1 MEIPRTALVQLLE
14 EDGIVMPKNG
24 GGPEKTIRCFSPHHD
39 DAHPSMSVNTT
50 DGVYKC
56 HGCGISGGV
65 WHYLTDI
72 RGMEPA
78 DAMETLKVEHG
89 WSPDRVEHDRGATE
103 TKRGEREK
111 LAKGRPRWS
120 KGLVQP
126 EHIVAEHDYID
137 SDGVLVT
144 KVVRYRSP
152 VRHKVMP
159 HTPAS
164 GEREGWWLAK
174 PTHSGL
180 PEDDAVEKVPLY
192 ALPYLSKR
200 IKEHSEQQIWVVEGE
215 KCADA
220 VNNLPYGGEGEPPII
235 PPATTLIGGGSRKSY
250 TDVDLEPL
258 YGRRVM
264 LIADTDESGRAHM
277 LRLADHLYTHGTK
290 IRMCLPAGEGGY
302 DIADA
307 IAEGGYAEALAW
319 AKSHDPSDYRPK
331 TSNPASELPSDAPV
345 DSLADNPHYRL
356 LGVTSDGC
364 IVAQRKE
371 THSIFRLR
379 ANTLAQSHNLVP
391 LAPLQYWTSLT
402 ANGALGR
409 QECLALQDGIIR
421 EAERKGLVRTDSAL
435 GRGAA
440 VVKGQYVYNLG
451 DMLLTP
457 DPDTHKLTVRT
468 EFGGSD
474 ALFLPRPVIHLTER
488 TDRAREYAQDLH
500 SVIMRYRWAGRMHGR
515 ALAGWLVSSLIG
527 GALDHRPAL
536 WLLADRDTG
545 KTYLLER
552 IIGAMM
558 DDCITSLADTSEAG
572 LAAMVGADSM
582 PVYIDEFES
591 EDSREHTWSALLK
604 LLRISTGGKGVRARG
619 TPGGEYTL
627 SHPRFSLLVAS
638 TRQPDLKP
646 TDHSR
651 ILTISLAKRGVAD
664 WPVLREDIKRA
675 TSYDRMLAVR
685 TAIIEQS
692 GVLADKVRSLEMRMI
707 ARGENTSSR
716 EAQITAALT
725 VGDGWL
731 AGLER
736 PEEATPVRRDLDD
749 SMTDE
754 HDLLSALL
762 SAEVR
767 TEKGATTTISNT
779 LRRGWWASKGTGE
792 MVFSPYAGLE
802 YYQELAKHHGLMMT
816 QDGGLAVACNYP
828 PLSAL
833 LAHTQHAHTSIE
845 KYLANLPG
853 VTRYAT
859 ESGKR
864 ARIRFGAG
872 GLLRGALIVPNELL
886 ADVGLV

>member
-1 MEIPRTALVQLLE
+1 MC
-14 EDGIVMPKNG
+14 
-24 GGPEKTIRCFSPHHD
+24 IR
-39 DAHPSMSVNTT
+39 
-50 DGVYKC
+50 
-56 HGCGISGGV
+56 
-65 WHYLTDI
+65 
-72 RGMEPA
+72 
-78 DAMETLKVEHG
+78 
-89 WSPDRVEHDRGATE
+89 DRVCLEWHGRKHRRWVTGVGFDRA
-103 TKRGEREK
+103 
-111 LAKGRPRWS
+111 GRVGHRVPYRVGFVI
-120 KGLVQP
+120 GL
-126 EHIVAEHDYID
+126 
-137 SDGVLVT
+137 
-144 KVVRYRSP
+144 
-152 VRHKVMP
+152 
-159 HTPAS
+159 
-164 GEREGWWLAK
+164 
-174 PTHSGL
+174 
-180 PEDDAVEKVPLY
+180 
-192 ALPYLSKR
+192 
-200 IKEHSEQQIWVVEGE
+200 
-215 KCADA
+215 
-220 VNNLPYGGEGEPPII
+220 
-235 PPATTLIGGGSRKSY
+235 
-250 TDVDLEPL
+250 
-258 YGRRVM
+258 
-264 LIADTDESGRAHM
+264 
-277 LRLADHLYTHGTK
+277 
-290 IRMCLPAGEGGY
+290 
-302 DIADA
+302 
-307 IAEGGYAEALAW
+307 
-319 AKSHDPSDYRPK
+319 
-331 TSNPASELPSDAPV
+331 
-345 DSLADNPHYRL
+345 
-356 LGVTSDGC
+356 
-364 IVAQRKE
+364 
-371 THSIFRLR
+371 
-379 ANTLAQSHNLVP
+379 
-391 LAPLQYWTSLT
+391 
-402 ANGALGR
+402 
-409 QECLALQDGIIR
+409 GI
-421 EAERKGLVRTDSAL
+421 
-435 GRGAA
+435 
-440 VVKGQYVYNLG
+440 G

-886 ADVGLV
+886 ADVGACVEELDNEQTEGTARVARDCRHGRKHRRWVAGVGVDRARGVGHRFPNGMGIRYRPGHRLGRPCRRASGVLRELGMMRVDDAVDTMMLYVLSFGLAANVACMAWCVVTITGWAWVPDAALGSVAMACAWMAWWFDNG